1 MLYIIVSSESYHDMG
16 YPFDEVAFM
25 ERLRH
30 IIIHKQT
37 LFYLLACTFNQPHAV
52 SCGLPELP
60 TAANDTV
67 VDVDS
72 THEGSTVT
80 FLCADGEETLSIKC
94 MRNGSWTPE
103 PSEIN
108 CSVFSC
114 KVC

>member
-1 MLYIIVSSESYHDMG
+1 MS
-16 YPFDEVAFM
+16 
-25 ERLRH
+25 
-30 IIIHKQT
+30 
-37 LFYLLACTFNQPHAV
+37 HAV

-60 TAANDTV
+60 TPANDTV

-80 FLCADGEETLSIKC
+80 FLCADGEQREQTLEISIRC

-108 CSVFSC
+108 CSVLNPPIRF
-114 KVC
+114 VIIIIVQ

>member
-1 MLYIIVSSESYHDMG
+1 MSHV
-16 YPFDEVAFM
+16 
-25 ERLRH
+25 
-30 IIIHKQT
+30 
-37 LFYLLACTFNQPHAV
+37 V

-60 TAANDTV
+60 TPANDTV

-94 MRNGSWTPE
+94 MSNGSWTPE

-108 CSVFSC
+108 CSVLNPPIRSVIIVQYVQLYTTC
-114 KVC
+114 TYACNNNYVCRPSVLILH